1 MHGSD
6 ADGDRD
12 RRLWLSSR
20 ALVFEQRVELDLWL
34 SATCA
39 VVSTASDGLTLL
51 DRASDIRSDLFLTK
65 MGTAVQTLRSGI
77 GGQQVPSCSVAY
89 PFPTDLNRIEA
100 EK

>member
-6 ADGDRD
+6 ADGGRG

-39 VVSTASDGLTLL
+39 VVSTASDGLILL
-51 DRASDIRSDLFLTK
+51 NRASDIRSDLFLTK
-65 MGTAVQTLRSGI
+65 MGTAGANPAVRDRWPTGPIMQRR
-77 GGQQVPSCSVAY
+77 VPVPHRFES
-89 PFPTDLNRIEA
+89 D
-100 EK
+100 